1 MVLPHHMQDSLFSV
15 LSRTLGENHK
25 RSIDLSVYIL
35 STFYILSNYKQF
47 QEVLTENKVGATI
60 IEVLENQIQRFDL
73 MYSEY
78 IEMWRRNN
86 ENDRI
91 TARSQLKKLNV
102 LIWKQDKLFYVC
114 LNVLFNISANP
125 NIEKKMRKA
134 GLVQILCRCLER
146 NDFHLLIITL
156 AFLRKLSVMAEYK
169 EQMVMLGLFS
179 WELELSKSLRDFL
192 PATMTFCSTLHFL
205 FTTIFPS
212 IKMQEHR
219 SKRLR

>member
-1 MVLPHHMQDSLFSV
+1 

-35 STFYILSNYKQF
+35 STFYILSNYRQF

-60 IEVLENQIQRFDL
+60 MEVLENQIQRFDL

-91 TARSQLKKLNV
+91 TARAQLKKLNV

-114 LNVLFNISANP
+114 LNILFNISSNP
-125 NIEKKMRKA
+125 AI
-134 GLVQILCRCLER
+134 
-146 NDFHLLIITL
+146 
-156 AFLRKLSVMAEYK
+156 
-169 EQMVMLGLFS
+169 
-179 WELELSKSLRDFL
+179 
-192 PATMTFCSTLHFL
+192 
-205 FTTIFPS
+205 
-212 IKMQEHR
+212 
-219 SKRLR
+219 

>member
-1 MVLPHHMQDSLFSV
+1 
-15 LSRTLGENHK
+15 
-25 RSIDLSVYIL
+25 VYIL

-125 NIEKKMRKA
+125 LIEKKMRKA
-134 GLVQILCRCLER
+134 GLIQILCRCLER

-169 EQMVMLGLFS
+169 EQMVIV
-179 WELELSKSLRDFL
+179 K
-192 PATMTFCSTLHFL
+192 
-205 FTTIFPS
+205 
-212 IKMQEHR
+212 
-219 SKRLR
+219 